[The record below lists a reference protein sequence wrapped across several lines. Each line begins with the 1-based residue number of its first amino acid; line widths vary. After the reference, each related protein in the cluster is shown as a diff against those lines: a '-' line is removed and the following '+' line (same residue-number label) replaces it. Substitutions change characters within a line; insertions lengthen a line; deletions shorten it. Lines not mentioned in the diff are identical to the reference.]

1 MVRTVTAD
9 EAQRMLASGHAVA
22 VDALPAQSHALRRLP
37 GAVNLDPKDPDF
49 DAKARKPL
57 SDTKTPLITYG
68 SDKDCPASARAA
80 RRLHG
85 LVYQDV
91 REFPGGLRGWCQAGF
106 EWERPPDAPPPRKVR
121 ADTS

>member
-37 GAVNLDPKDPDF
+37 GAVNLDPNDADF
-49 DAKARKPL
+49 DAKARKLVP
-57 SDTKTPLITYG
+57 DTKTTLITYC
-68 SDKDCPASARAA
+68 SDKDCPASGRAA
-80 RRLHG
+80 ARLHG
-85 LVYQDV
+85 LGYEDV
-91 REFPGGLRGWCQAGF
+91 REFPGGLRGWRQAGF
-106 EWERPPDAPPPRKVR
+106 DWERPPDAPPPRKVR